1 MIGVR
6 TVNEREIDWL
16 LISFDAMIVTNWDI
30 IEWEGEP
37 DMIPDVELS
46 DNPIGSDPDEIE
58 NERPS
63 PSTVGEKENDLFFG
77 RAIEE

>member
-1 MIGVR
+1 M
-6 TVNEREIDWL
+6 NEREIDWL

>member
-1 MIGVR
+1 MDR
-6 TVNEREIDWL
+6 
-16 LISFDAMIVTNWDI
+16 
-30 IEWEGEP
+30 EGEP